1 MPNPPKMN
9 DVLKRLESLEQ
20 TSNDAKPS
28 WDGELDKKIMDKIGI
43 IRLEFETQIK
53 DLEERTN
60 ERMKKSEDSLIAK
73 FSEIQQQQ
81 SMIMQTT
88 FDNKISSMENKF
100 DRFLEKFQLVMQS
113 TGTASVTCNAA
124 VAGKD

>member
-28 WDGELDKKIMDKIGI
+28 WDEELDKKIMDKIGI

-73 FSEIQQQQ
+73 FGEIQQQQ